1 MPKARCH
8 KRTVPLALFAAA
20 IFMDPHC
27 SGNGTQPHALS
38 FLKAGCLWF
47 TLSWSFYFR
56 SHAVLNCPFPGRAKA
71 RSAGRQ
77 GWQLSLWVRDTPSH
91 TLLPVC
97 TSHRAY
103 EQAHSC
109 LFRGTSV
116 QGHIWKGCFHNGLPS
131 DFQTFSIAM
140 RCFTVHPIPAKGL
153 LWLCAHDALYLPL
166 RVSVPQLCL
175 FASTTI

>member
-1 MPKARCH
+1 
-8 KRTVPLALFAAA
+8 
-20 IFMDPHC
+20 MDPHC
-27 SGNGTQPHALS
+27 SGNGAQPHALS

-56 SHAVLNCPFPGRAKA
+56 SHAVLNCPSPRRAKA
-71 RSAGRQ
+71 RSARRQ
-77 GWQLSLWVRDTPSH
+77 GWQLSLWVRDTPLH

-131 DFQTFSIAM
+131 DFQPSPL
-140 RCFTVHPIPAKGL
+140 R
-153 LWLCAHDALYLPL
+153 WDALLCTLPPPKVFYGFALMMHCVYPYVYLCHNYVYLPQPPFSP
-166 RVSVPQLCL
+166 SV
-175 FASTTI
+175 AHSTSVESA